1 MKRSSGVLINVS
13 SLPSEFGIGG
23 FGKEIEKICQF
34 LNKGGFSYWQVLPL
48 TTIGLGNSPYSGS
61 SAFAVNYLYVDPNS
75 LFEEGYIDINDL
87 NEAKSD
93 KSPYLV
99 NYEDVYAKKSKVLRK
114 AYNISKDKLI
124 DSLEKF
130 AKKNTWVVDYS
141 IFMTLKKKYNNSSWL
156 LWDKQDKYYE
166 NIDIKRFIKTN
177 NEEYYFYVFEQYV
190 LKKQWQKAQQICKN
204 YGIKIIGDMPMYVS
218 LDSVDVWANRANY
231 QLYKNGKPK
240 KVAGVPPDYF
250 SQEGQLWGNP
260 LYDYTKMKQDKFSW
274 WIKRIDQAMQLY
286 DVCRIDHFRAFSDY
300 WAVPA
305 DSTTAKNG
313 KWVKG
318 VGMDLFNEVFKY
330 YSKDRFIAEDLG
342 VIDNRVV
349 GLIKK
354 TGLPGMRVM
363 QFAFGE
369 DNSMHLPVNY
379 SINTVGYT
387 ATHDNNTTLGWLYE
401 LDDNTR
407 QKVLNYINCDK
418 SVWGRGAYDN
428 VSIKLMIKKLMESEC
443 MLAVVP
449 IQDIFGFGS
458 DCRMNTPGVAT
469 GNWVY
474 RTVQEQLDASRLSY
488 FYELNKATGRI

>member
-114 AYNISKDKLI
+114 AYNTSKDKLI

-274 WIKRIDQAMQLY
+274 WIKRIDRAMQLY

-300 WAVPA
+300 P
-305 DSTTAKNG
+305 N
-313 KWVKG
+313 
-318 VGMDLFNEVFKY
+318 
-330 YSKDRFIAEDLG
+330 
-342 VIDNRVV
+342 
-349 GLIKK
+349 
-354 TGLPGMRVM
+354 
-363 QFAFGE
+363 
-369 DNSMHLPVNY
+369 
-379 SINTVGYT
+379 
-387 ATHDNNTTLGWLYE
+387 
-401 LDDNTR
+401 
-407 QKVLNYINCDK
+407 
-418 SVWGRGAYDN
+418 WG
-428 VSIKLMIKKLMESEC
+428 S
-443 MLAVVP
+443 
-449 IQDIFGFGS
+449 
-458 DCRMNTPGVAT
+458 
-469 GNWVY
+469 
-474 RTVQEQLDASRLSY
+474 
-488 FYELNKATGRI
+488 